1 MSTISKDQVNHI
13 AKLAQIP
20 LKEGEDA
27 MFAEIFSDTI
37 EYINVLNELDTSSTL
52 ETYQVTGL
60 VNVYQ
65 KGNENMATLPQ
76 EDALKNATLV
86 EKKLIGTKGVFEN
99 RE

>member
-1 MSTISKDQVNHI
+1 MRSISKDQVNHI

-20 LKEGEDA
+20 LKEGEDS

-37 EYINVLNELDTSSTL
+37 EYINVLNELDTSNTL

-65 KGNENMATLPQ
+65 KGNENMATLSQ
-76 EDALKNATLV
+76 EDALKNAAIV

>member
-1 MSTISKDQVNHI
+1 MSSISKEQVKHI

-20 LKEGEDA
+20 LKDGEDV

-37 EYINVLNELDTSSTL
+37 SSINVLNELDTSSTS

-65 KGNENMATLPQ
+65 KGNENTATLTQ
-76 EDALKNATLV
+76 ENALKNAGIV
-86 EKKLIGTKGVFEN
+86 ERGLIGTKGVFEV